1 MRIAG
6 ILLAAGSGVR
16 FGGGKL
22 MAPLPAAA
30 HGVSAGTPIGAA
42 AAMHMMAALNDVI
55 AVVRPRDPALSQA
68 LEATGARVVVCESA
82 SEGMGASLACAVGA
96 ATDADGWI
104 VALGDMPWIAPPT
117 IAAVADAI
125 KGGAEIAAPAYR
137 GQRGHPVGFARA
149 YGRALCALTG
159 DEGARTIVAARRWVL
174 QTIEVDDPGCVRD
187 VDLPA
192 DLRRGQGHGSA

>member
-6 ILLAAGSGVR
+6 IVLAAGSGVR

-22 MAPLPAAA
+22 MSPLPAAA
-30 HGVSAGTPIGAA
+30 HGVGAGTPIGAA

-55 AVVRPRDPALSQA
+55 AVVRPRDPLLQHA
-68 LEATGARVVVCESA
+68 LEATGARVVVCERA

-96 ATDADGWI
+96 AADADGWI

-117 IAAVADAI
+117 IVAVADAI
-125 KGGAEIAAPAYR
+125 RSGAEIAAPAYR

-149 YGRALCALTG
+149 YGRPLCALTG
-159 DEGARTIVAARRWVL
+159 DEGARTIVAARQWVL
-174 QTIEVDDPGCVRD
+174 QLVEVDDPGVLRD
-187 VDLPA
+187 VDVQG
-192 DLRRGQGHGSA
+192 DLG